1 MTSVT
6 KYLNKDITN
15 VIIARVEID
24 KRNGENEWQEGGKC
38 QVRACTFST
47 TAKTILFFFLIVI
60 FFFVS
65 FSPFD
70 LLGRLGFSSTLA
82 IAIVLV
88 LIFPIFLL
96 SRLQEEE
103 IISRRLVVANLLLS
117 SFPIIFQT
125 RFVLICSLFPLFF
138 L

>member
-1 MTSVT
+1 MGR
-6 KYLNKDITN
+6 TN
-15 VIIARVEID
+15 GKKEENVKCGRVLFQQQQ
-24 KRNGENEWQEGGKC
+24 KQF
-38 QVRACTFST
+38 FSYFNCD
-47 TAKTILFFFLIVI
+47 FFW
-60 FFFVS
+60 S

>member
-1 MTSVT
+1 MSSAGVYFFNNS
-6 KYLNKDITN
+6 KK
-15 VIIARVEID
+15 
-24 KRNGENEWQEGGKC
+24 QF
-38 QVRACTFST
+38 FS
-47 TAKTILFFFLIVI
+47 FLIVI
-60 FFFVS
+60 FFS

-70 LLGRLGFSSTLA
+70 LLGRLGFSSALA

-88 LIFPIFLL
+88 LIFPNFFLL

-117 SFPIIFQT
+117 FPLIFQT

-138 L
+138 FLIGLIDESYVARVTLASQ